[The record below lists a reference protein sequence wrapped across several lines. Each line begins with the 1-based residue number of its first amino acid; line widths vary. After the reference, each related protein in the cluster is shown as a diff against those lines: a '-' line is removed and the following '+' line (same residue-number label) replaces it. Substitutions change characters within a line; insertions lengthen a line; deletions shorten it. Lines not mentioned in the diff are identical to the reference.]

1 MQAAWHISF
10 LLPIKFLAHAAD
22 KYCEV
27 NIIAARMRIGF
38 RLRMVYTHGGRTMR
52 ITNKIM
58 QNNSLYNINNNK
70 VSEDQ
75 LNTMMS
81 TGKKITR
88 PSDDPVI
95 AIRALRL
102 RSNVTQL
109 SQYYEKNA
117 KDAES
122 WLNVTADALSTVT
135 SVLTDCVKQATK
147 GSNMDLTTNDLS
159 TIVTQMDALAKE
171 YYSTGNVDY
180 AGRYI
185 FTGYRTDTPLT
196 FDRTTTADYRGI
208 NDEFNAS
215 NIGYSNRV
223 AGMSKLDSTELLDM
237 SSDPILESDIQE
249 YSVGRIRLSYNNLNY
264 RESDSDF
271 TEPVLKWREELAQP
285 ATSTVE
291 GTIELINLTYTTAL
305 GETHH
310 VSLPSP
316 RDLPVGENYSV
327 SSEGINYTVTAIA
340 DGSYSINGSDSK
352 GEYNFYIDRNGVYDT
367 SKQSS
372 SVDSGQVS
380 LETIQKTTVTYTNDN
395 GERVRFKLPLVPA
408 IGQTYT
414 MKLENGGRV
423 ATAVINSDGTYTIT
437 DGSTTTNSDGTLTK
451 NIVNVTTNGSI
462 HSSYKETSLEI
473 GANNLIFTTTPEEKI
488 DEIYKNI
495 SENATG
501 TVAYLNAATGEV
513 LLNKELSDKLSS
525 LPDLINANSIDFVYN
540 KKEWENGD
548 IKPENLFN
556 CSYIDE
562 NSKTVLYN
570 KGSAPH
576 DIAYDVGF
584 AQSVVVNT
592 TADAVFTTGVKRDI
606 DDLKDMLSELQ
617 QTEATIKI
625 LSDKLDKATHED
637 EKTRITNELAT
648 AKKAFNSQRQNIQ
661 KEFEHKITSMQKA
674 LDTANI
680 AVTDNGTRSKR
691 LDLVNSRLM
700 TQTTTFK
707 TLQSENED
715 IDLATTVTQLTSAQV
730 TYEASLMA
738 TGKISQTSL
747 MNYI

>member
-1 MQAAWHISF
+1 
-10 LLPIKFLAHAAD
+10 
-22 KYCEV
+22 
-27 NIIAARMRIGF
+27 
-38 RLRMVYTHGGRTMR
+38 MR

-122 WLNVTADALSTVT
+122 WLDVTADALSTVT

-147 GSNMDLTTNDLS
+147 GSNMDLTSDDLS
-159 TIVTQMDALAKE
+159 TIITQMDALSKE

-185 FTGYRTDTPLT
+185 FTGYRTDTSLT
-196 FDRTTTADYRGI
+196 FDRTTTANYKGI
-208 NDEFNAS
+208 NDEFNAT
-215 NIGYSNRV
+215 NIGYSSRV
-223 AGMSKLDSTELLDM
+223 TGMSKLDSTELLDM
-237 SSDPILESDIQE
+237 SAAEVLESDIQE
-249 YSVGRIRLSYNNLNY
+249 YSVGKIRLSYNNLNY
-264 RESDSDF
+264 RESDSDY
-271 TEPVLKWREELAQP
+271 TEPVLKWREELKQP

-291 GTIELINLTYTTAL
+291 GTIDIINLTYTTAL

-316 RDLPVGENYSV
+316 KDLPAGESYTIT
-327 SSEGINYTVTAIA
+327 SEGISYSVTAVG
-340 DGSYSINGSDSK
+340 DGSYTINGGSAQ
-352 GEYNFYIDRNGVYDT
+352 GEYSFYIDRNGVYDPT
-367 SKQSS
+367 KQSIN
-372 SVDSGQVS
+372 VDSGQVS
-380 LETIQKTTVTYTNDN
+380 METVQKSTITYTNDN

-408 IGQTYT
+408 IGQSYT
-414 MKLENGGRV
+414 MKIENGGRV
-423 ATAVINSDGTYTIT
+423 ATAVINSDGTYTLT
-437 DGSTTTNSDGTLTK
+437 DNNTTSNSDGTTSK

-473 GANNLIFTTTPEEKI
+473 PATNAIYTTTSEEKI
-488 DEIYKNI
+488 DDIYERI
-495 SENATG
+495 SNNPTG
-501 TVAYLNAATGEV
+501 AVAYMNMATGEI
-513 LLNKELSDKLSS
+513 LLNKELTDKLST
-525 LPDLINANSIDFVYN
+525 LPDLINANSIDVVYD

-556 CSYIDE
+556 CSYVDE
-562 NSKTVLYN
+562 NGKTVLYN
-570 KGSAPH
+570 KGSASH

-592 TADAVFTTGVKRDI
+592 TADAVFTTSVKRDI
-606 DDLKDMLSELQ
+606 DDLKDMLSQLK
-617 QTEATIKI
+617 QTEATMKI
-625 LSDKLDKATHED
+625 LSEKLEKATHED

-648 AKKAFNSQRQNIQ
+648 AKKAFNFQRENIQ

-707 TLQSENED
+707 SLQSENED